1 MMAVHFV
8 GFRTDAEHS
17 AAVKV
22 WGKPDFVHM
31 WNDHRMQ
38 GDAEALDLSI
48 GATVRAYGSGVRP
61 SWVSEDIAIDTMLR
75 DQALAEADRIEKS
88 ASEPK

>member
-1 MMAVHFV
+1 MTETLHEQA
-8 GFRTDAEHS
+8 
-17 AAVKV
+17 
-22 WGKPDFVHM
+22 
-31 WNDHRMQ
+31 Q
-38 GDAEALDLSI
+38 GLRDYAEALDLSI

-88 ASEPK
+88 ASEPKQS